1 MRILAILLISL
12 LLVGC
17 KKKDKE
23 LQKKVEKTEDK
34 KEIIAKKELPGEF
47 KVKAGDLEIGARLSI
62 PENLKNPCPVLF
74 IIPDKP
80 PKDKDNTLSVEGL
93 VAKSYRDLTMELNKS
108 GIAVAT
114 YDSRPFIL
122 QKKGEMY
129 TSVSFS
135 RNYEDAKAV
144 FEEIKKSKNIDLE
157 NIFILGHRLGGQF
170 AIRLASENENLAGLI
185 LFNFDPNPIEKQIT
199 AEIEK
204 KIEEQTALM
213 NKATLSEQKQ
223 AFETNIATLKY
234 NKEKFMKDFLSI
246 KQRKE
251 NLVLMSLGKD
261 WWIEASN
268 WTNDYP
274 NVLRKVKC
282 PVSLICIELKKENEP
297 VFARIF
303 PNSRPEVLKNT
314 DENMLIPQNTDI
326 SQEFV
331 KALLPHL
338 KR

>member
-1 MRILAILLISL
+1 MKILVILLISL
-12 LLVGC
+12 LIAGC
-17 KKKDKE
+17 KKKDSG
-23 LQKKVEKTEDK
+23 QPKKVEKIEDK
-34 KEIIAKKELPGEF
+34 KEIVAKKELPGEF
-47 KVKAGDLEIGARLSI
+47 KVKAGDLEISARLAI

-93 VAKSYRDLTMELNKS
+93 VAKSYRDLTIELNKS

-122 QKKGEMY
+122 QKKGGMY
-129 TSVSFS
+129 SNVSFS

-144 FEEIKKSKNIDLE
+144 FEEIKKSKNIDPE
-157 NIFILGHRLGGQF
+157 NIYILGHRLGGQF
-170 AIRLASENENLAGLI
+170 AIRLAAENENLAGLI
-185 LFNFDPNPIEKQIT
+185 LFNFDPNPIEKQVS
-199 AEIEK
+199 AEIDK
-204 KIEEQTALM
+204 RIEEQTALM
-213 NKATLSEQKQ
+213 NKTAISDQKQ
-223 AFETNIATLKY
+223 VFETNIATLKY
-234 NKEKFMKDFLSI
+234 NKDKFMRDFLSI

-251 NLVLMSLGKD
+251 DLILMSFGKD
-261 WWIEASN
+261 WWFEASN

-274 NVLRKVKC
+274 NVLRKIKS

-303 PNSRPEVLKNT
+303 PNSRLEVLKNT
-314 DENMLIPQNTDI
+314 DENMLVPENSEI